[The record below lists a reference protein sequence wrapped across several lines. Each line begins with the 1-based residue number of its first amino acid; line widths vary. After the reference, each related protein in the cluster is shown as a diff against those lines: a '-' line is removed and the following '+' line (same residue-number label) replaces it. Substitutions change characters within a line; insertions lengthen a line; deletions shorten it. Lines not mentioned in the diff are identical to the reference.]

1 MTVSVLGG
9 KRPLSDRRKQTLD
22 RPKCFFS
29 PSGGGRRMPA
39 ALGAPS

>member
-9 KRPLSDRRKQTLD
+9 KRPLSNRRKQTLD

-29 PSGGGRRMPA
+29 PLEGGRRMAA
-39 ALGAPS
+39 ALGVPF